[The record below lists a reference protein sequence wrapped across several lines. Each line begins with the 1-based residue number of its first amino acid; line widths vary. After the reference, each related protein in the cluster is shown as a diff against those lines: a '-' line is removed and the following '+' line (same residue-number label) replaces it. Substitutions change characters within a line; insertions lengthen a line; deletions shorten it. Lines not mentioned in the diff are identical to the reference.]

1 MNYAGP
7 IVVVK
12 FRLAPA
18 LRFGV
23 SATWNNASLA
33 LKMCWPWLV
42 ILTGLEIAA
51 GMGPG
56 FPLSL
61 LLQTTPSGYEDRAVL
76 VSLLLAVKLLAV
88 SSLAVNWSRFLLL
101 GEIATGWDR
110 LRIDRPVWRFACNS
124 LLIWFACSGVF
135 LLGSLISF
143 VVLPLLVP
151 LSGYALPEFPR
162 AMPPLSEW
170 LHDTWTLII
179 AGSLLLGIL
188 GGLPIV
194 QRLSIKLVA
203 IAVGREDYGLGD
215 AWRDSGSQSLPLVA
229 YTFAVTGLV
238 TVVWAASFMA
248 SLQFG
253 PVGAFA
259 LLASAAATLACGL
272 TTILATASVTVLFG
286 LFVEGRDI

>member
-7 IVVVK
+7 FVMAE

-23 SATWNNASLA
+23 SSTWDNAGLA
-33 LKMCWPWLV
+33 LKMCWPWLA
-42 ILTGLEIAA
+42 ILLVLEIAA
-51 GMGPG
+51 RLGPG
-56 FPLSL
+56 YPLSL
-61 LLQTTPSGYEDRAVL
+61 LLQAAPAAQQDRTVV
-76 VSLLLAVKLLAV
+76 VSLLLAVKLLAM

-143 VVLPLLVP
+143 VALPLLAQF
-151 LSGYALPEFPR
+151 SGYTLPEFPR
-162 AMPPLSEW
+162 AVPPLSEW
-170 LHDTWTLII
+170 LHHTWTLII
-179 AGSLLLGIL
+179 TGSLLLGIL
-188 GGLPIV
+188 SGLPIV

-203 IAVGREDYGLGD
+203 IAVDREDYGLGD
-215 AWRDSGSQSLPLVA
+215 AWRDSGGQPLPLVA
-229 YTFAVTGLV
+229 FTFAVTGLI
-238 TVVWAASFMA
+238 TLVWVASFMV

-253 PVGAFA
+253 TVGASA
-259 LLASAAATLACGL
+259 LLASVAATLASGL
-272 TTILATASVTVLFG
+272 TTILATASVAVLFG
-286 LFVEGRDI
+286 LFVEGREV

>member
-7 IVVVK
+7 FVVVK

-110 LRIDRPVWRFACNS
+110 LRIDRPVWRFACNY

-143 VVLPLLVP
+143 VVLPLLVQ

-286 LFVEGRDI
+286 LFVERRDI